1 VGTLNPRSRDT
12 LLKRVAPLI
21 NALGVRFNDPFGS
34 GRSFWTL
41 KAPGSEQRYIVG
53 ATGPTSSPIPPWST
67 AFYPLI
73 RGRDDFDLSLSSDLI
88 GYGEQRFFP

>member
-1 VGTLNPRSRDT
+1 MRTPLKSKAVGTFLDK

-21 NALGVRFNDPFGS
+21 IHWALGLTILSAVAE
-34 GRSFWTL
+34 FWTL
-41 KAPGSEQRYIVG
+41 GHPGAGNVSW

-73 RGRDDFDLSLSSDLI
+73 LDSEVELQDRWISCGIF
-88 GYGEQRFFP
+88 Y